1 MVSPPYVV
9 EEFVIFEILLNP
21 ADREESIGLLSP
33 DSALLRSPDMD
44 LTFLIEASIGSEKAA
59 SQLGRTRKGPFSA
72 GEEGR

>member
-9 EEFVIFEILLNP
+9 EFVIFEILLNP

-44 LTFLIEASIGSEKAA
+44 LTFLIGS
-59 SQLGRTRKGPFSA
+59 LDRI
-72 GEEGR
+72 